1 MLKKRMQVQKKQYSY
16 DRQKKT
22 KMIVSIVRIILTIIL
37 SNSYIFLRCTN
48 RTEKCKS
55 PKD

>member
-1 MLKKRMQVQKKQYSY
+1 MQVRKKQYSY